1 MDVGELLSFK
11 PTPTPKRPNEDDSD
25 YSDDEG
31 SRAPKA
37 RRAKKSKGDYQP
49 LVTSTVLPQEPM
61 ITDKEKEDI
70 LRFVESEA
78 TEGEILDENGVK
90 KLVLVFEK
98 KALRNRE
105 MRIKF
110 PDQPEK
116 FMESEIDLHEALQDL
131 SAVATVPDQYP
142 LLVELKCINSLLE
155 LLSHD
160 NTDIST
166 KVVHLLQEL
175 TDVDILHE
183 SEEGADELINALV
196 EAEAPVLLLH
206 NLSRLDEQVPDER
219 DAVHNTLAIIEN
231 MAEFRPAICSDVGK
245 QGFLLWILKRLKMKV
260 PFDANKLY
268 ATEILSILLH
278 TEPANRKLLG
288 ELDGIDVLLQ
298 QLAFYKRHDPH
309 GAEEQEAMENM
320 FDSLCCA
327 LMESANRDR
336 FLRGEGLQLMNL
348 MLREKKMSRNGSLKV
363 LSHALTGPDGRDNC
377 NKFVDILGLRTV
389 FPLFMKT
396 PKKKRLL
403 TIDQHEEHVV
413 SIISSMLHNCQG
425 SQRQRLLAKFTEND
439 YEKVDR
445 LLELHFKYMD
455 KVDRT
460 EKEMEQSTEELA
472 DDAQYFKRLT
482 GGLFTL
488 QLVDRIILEVCTA
501 GPPTIKQRVQ
511 RVLSLRGGSLK
522 IIRHV
527 MREYAGNLGD
537 PDAGEEEAEYLRQE
551 QQHVLQLVDKF

>member
-11 PTPTPKRPNEDDSD
+11 PTPTPKRPNEEDSGD
-25 YSDDEG
+25 SDDEG
-31 SRAPKA
+31 PKA
-37 RRAKKSKGDYQP
+37 SKMRRMARSKSDNVLLP
-49 LVTSTVLPQEPM
+49 LGKTLPKEPT
-61 ITDKEKEDI
+61 ITDEERENI
-70 LRFVESEA
+70 LRFVENET
-78 TEGEILDENGVK
+78 TEGDVLDETAVK
-90 KLVLVFEK
+90 KLVLNFEK
-98 KALRNRE
+98 KTLRNRE

-116 FMESEIDLHEALQDL
+116 FMDSEIDLYEALQDL

-142 LLVELKCINSLLE
+142 LLVDLKCINSLLE

-160 NTDIST
+160 NTDVST

-175 TDVDILHE
+175 TDDDILQE
-183 SEEGADELINALV
+183 SEEGAEALMNALT
-196 EAEAPVLLLH
+196 EAEAPSLLLH

-219 DAVHNTLAIIEN
+219 DAVHDTLGIIEN
-231 MAEFRPAICSDVGK
+231 LIEFRTEMCAEVAK
-245 QGFLLWILKRLKMKV
+245 QGFLQWILKRLKLKV

-268 ATEILSILLH
+268 ATEILSILLQN
-278 TEPANRKLLG
+278 TPENRKLLG

-298 QLAFYKRHDPH
+298 QLAFYKRNDPS

-320 FDSLCCA
+320 FNSLCCA
-327 LMESANRDR
+327 LTEPTNRDR

-363 LSHALTGPDGRDNC
+363 LDYALAGPEGRDNC

-396 PKKKRLL
+396 PKRKRIL
-403 TIDQHEEHVV
+403 TVDEHEEHVV
-413 SIISSMLHNCQG
+413 SIIASMLRNCQG

-439 YEKVDR
+439 LEKVDR

-460 EKEMEQSTEELA
+460 EKEMEQNQEDLN
-472 DDAQYFKRLT
+472 DDAQYLMRLSN
-482 GGLFTL
+482 GLFTL
-488 QLVDRIILEVCTA
+488 QLIDRIILEVCTA
-501 GPPTIKQRVQ
+501 GPASIKQRVQ

-537 PDAGEEEAEYLRQE
+537 AGSEEWRQQE
-551 QQHVLQLVDKF
+551 QQHILQLVDKF

>member
-11 PTPTPKRPNEDDSD
+11 PAPTPKRPNDEDSGDSD
-25 YSDDEG
+25 DDVK
-31 SRAPKA
+31 SAKI
-37 RRAKKSKGDYQP
+37 RRLAKSKSDQLSLP
-49 LVTSTVLPQEPM
+49 LSTSLPKEPM
-61 ITDKEKEDI
+61 ITDKEREDI
-70 LRFVESEA
+70 LRFVETEA
-78 TEGEILDENGVK
+78 TEGDILDDTAVK
-90 KLVLVFEK
+90 KLVLNFEK
-98 KALRNRE
+98 KTLKNRE

-116 FMESEIDLHEALQDL
+116 FMDSEIDLHEALQDL

-142 LLVELKCINSLLE
+142 LLVSLKCVNSLLE

-183 SEEGADELINALV
+183 SEEGADELINALA
-196 EAEAPVLLLH
+196 EAEAPALLLH

-219 DAVHNTLAIIEN
+219 DAVHDTLGIIEN
-231 MAEFRPAICSDVGK
+231 LTEFRPEMCSEVAK
-245 QGFLLWILKRLKMKV
+245 QGFLQWILKRLKLKV

-268 ATEILSILLH
+268 STEILSILLQN
-278 TEPANRKLLG
+278 TPENRKLLG

-298 QLAFYKRHDPH
+298 QLAFYKRNDPA

-327 LMESANRDR
+327 LMEPTNRDR

-363 LSHALTGPDGRDNC
+363 LDHALAGPEGRDNC

-396 PKKKRLL
+396 PKRKRIL
-403 TIDQHEEHVV
+403 TVDQHEEHVV
-413 SIISSMLHNCQG
+413 SIIASMLRNCQG

-439 YEKVDR
+439 LEKVDR

-460 EKEMEQSTEELA
+460 EKEMEQEGDDLD
-472 DDAQYFKRLT
+472 DDAQYLRRLS

-488 QLVDRIILEVCTA
+488 QLIDRIILEVCTA
-501 GPPTIKQRVQ
+501 GSSTVKQRVQ

-537 PDAGEEEAEYLRQE
+537 AGSEEWRQQE
-551 QQHVLQLVDKF
+551 QQHILQLVDKF

>member
-11 PTPTPKRPNEDDSD
+11 PVPTPKRPNEDDSGD
-25 YSDDEG
+25 SDDDNI
-31 SRAPKA
+31 RASKV
-37 RRAKKSKGDYQP
+37 RRMAKSKPDPYMQQ
-49 LVTSTVLPQEPM
+49 LSTGLPKEPT
-61 ITDKEKEDI
+61 ITDKEREDI
-70 LRFVESEA
+70 LRFVENEV
-78 TEGEILDENGVK
+78 TEGEVLDETAVK
-90 KLVLVFEK
+90 KLVLNFEK

-116 FMESEIDLHEALQDL
+116 FMDSEIDLHEALQEL

-142 LLVELKCINSLLE
+142 LLVELKCVNSLLE

-175 TDVDILHE
+175 TDVDILNE
-183 SEEGADELINALV
+183 SEEGAEELMNALA
-196 EAEAPVLLLH
+196 EAECPALLLH
-206 NLSRLDEQVPDER
+206 NLARLDEQIPDER
-219 DAVHNTLAIIEN
+219 DAVHNTLGIIEN
-231 MAEFRPAICSDVGK
+231 ITEFRPEMCSEVAK
-245 QGFLLWILKRLKMKV
+245 QGFMQWILKRLKMKV
-260 PFDANKLY
+260 PFDGNKLY
-268 ATEILSILLH
+268 ATEILSILLQN
-278 TEPANRKLLG
+278 TPENRKLLG

-298 QLAFYKRHDPH
+298 QLAFYKRHDPS

-320 FDSLCCA
+320 FDALCCA
-327 LMESANRDR
+327 LMEPANRER

-363 LSHALTGPDGRDNC
+363 LDHALAGPDGRDNC

-396 PKKKRLL
+396 PKRKRLL
-403 TIDQHEEHVV
+403 TVDQHEEHVV
-413 SIISSMLHNCQG
+413 SIIASMLRNCQG

-439 YEKVDR
+439 LEKVDR

-460 EKEMEQSTEELA
+460 EKEMEQEAEDLD
-472 DDAQYFKRLT
+472 DDAQYLKRLS

-488 QLVDRIILEVCTA
+488 QLIDRIILEVCTA
-501 GPPTIKQRVQ
+501 GPSAVKQRVQ

-537 PDAGEEEAEYLRQE
+537 AGSEEWRQQE
-551 QQHVLQLVDKF
+551 QQHILQLVDKF

>member
-11 PTPTPKRPNEDDSD
+11 PVPTPKRPNEDDSAD
-25 YSDDEG
+25 SDEENI
-31 SRAPKA
+31 KA
-37 RRAKKSKGDYQP
+37 AKKRRFSKYKSDNVKSNSKTIP
-49 LVTSTVLPQEPM
+49 REPT
-61 ITDKEKEDI
+61 ITDKEREDI
-70 LRFVESEA
+70 LRFVETEE
-78 TEGEILDENGVK
+78 TEGEVLDETAVK
-90 KLVLVFEK
+90 KLVLNFEK
-98 KALRNRE
+98 KVLKNRE

-116 FMESEIDLHEALQDL
+116 FMESEIDLHE
-131 SAVATVPDQYP
+131 T
-142 LLVELKCINSLLE
+142 
-155 LLSHD
+155 
-160 NTDIST
+160 
-166 KVVHLLQEL
+166 LQEL

-183 SEEGADELINALV
+183 SEEGAEELINTLA
-196 EAEAPVLLLH
+196 EAEAPALLLH
-206 NLSRLDEQVPDER
+206 NLTRLDESVPDER
-219 DAVHNTLAIIEN
+219 DAVHNTLGIIEN
-231 MAEFRPAICSDVGK
+231 LTEFRPELCVEVAK
-245 QGFLLWILKRLKMKV
+245 QGFLQWILKRLKMKV
-260 PFDANKLY
+260 PFDPNKLY
-268 ATEILSILLH
+268 ATEILSILLQN
-278 TEPANRKLLG
+278 TPENRKLLG

-298 QLAFYKRHDPH
+298 QLAFYKRHDPNS
-309 GAEEQEAMENM
+309 AEEQEAMENM

-327 LMESANRDR
+327 LMDPTNRDR

-363 LSHALTGPDGRDNC
+363 LDHALAGPEGRDNC

-396 PKKKRLL
+396 PKRKRLL
-403 TIDQHEEHVV
+403 TVDQHEEHVV
-413 SIISSMLHNCQG
+413 SIIASMLRNCQG

-439 YEKVDR
+439 LEKVDR

-460 EKEMEQSTEELA
+460 EKEIEQEIEDLD
-472 DDAQYFKRLT
+472 DDAQYLKRLS

-488 QLVDRIILEVCTA
+488 QLIDRIILEVCTA
-501 GPPTIKQRVQ
+501 GPPSVKQRVQ

-537 PDAGEEEAEYLRQE
+537 AGSEEWRQQE
-551 QQHVLQLVDKF
+551 QQHILQLIDKF

>member
-1 MDVGELLSFK
+1 
-11 PTPTPKRPNEDDSD
+11 
-25 YSDDEG
+25 
-31 SRAPKA
+31 
-37 RRAKKSKGDYQP
+37 
-49 LVTSTVLPQEPM
+49 
-61 ITDKEKEDI
+61 
-70 LRFVESEA
+70 
-78 TEGEILDENGVK
+78 
-90 KLVLVFEK
+90 
-98 KALRNRE
+98 

-116 FMESEIDLHEALQDL
+116 FMDSEIDLHDALQDL

-142 LLVELKCINSLLE
+142 LLVELKCVNSLLE

-166 KVVHLLQEL
+166 KVVQLLQEL

-183 SEEGADELINALV
+183 SEEGAEELINALA
-196 EAEAPVLLLH
+196 EAEAPALLLH

-219 DAVHNTLAIIEN
+219 DAVHNTLGIIEN
-231 MAEFRPAICSDVGK
+231 ITEFRPELCPEVAK
-245 QGFLLWILKRLKMKV
+245 QGFMQWILKRLKMKV
-260 PFDANKLY
+260 PFDGNKLY
-268 ATEILSILLH
+268 ATEILSILLQN
-278 TEPANRKLLG
+278 TPENRKLLG

-298 QLAFYKRHDPH
+298 QLAFYKRHDPS

-327 LMESANRDR
+327 LMEPTNRDR

-363 LSHALTGPDGRDNC
+363 LDHALVGPDGRDNC

-396 PKKKRLL
+396 PKRKRLL
-403 TIDQHEEHVV
+403 TVDQHEEHVV
-413 SIISSMLHNCQG
+413 SIIASMLRNCQG

-439 YEKVDR
+439 LEKVDR

-460 EKEMEQSTEELA
+460 EKEMEQDTEELD
-472 DDAQYFKRLT
+472 DDAQYLKRLS

-488 QLVDRIILEVCTA
+488 QLIDRIILEVCTA
-501 GPPTIKQRVQ
+501 GPAAVKQRVQ

-537 PDAGEEEAEYLRQE
+537 AGSEEWRQQE
-551 QQHVLQLVDKF
+551 QQHILQLVDKF

>member
-11 PTPTPKRPNEDDSD
+11 PTPTPKRPNEDESEDSE
-25 YSDDEG
+25 DETVRTPKTRRLG
-31 SRAPKA
+31 S
-37 RRAKKSKGDYQP
+37 SKTHRMAHLKGQP
-49 LVTSTVLPQEPM
+49 LPKEPM
-61 ITDKEKEDI
+61 ITDKEREDI
-70 LRFVESEA
+70 LRFVETEA
-78 TEGEILDENGVK
+78 TEGEVLDDTTVK
-90 KLVLVFEK
+90 KLVLNFEK
-98 KALRNRE
+98 KALKNRE

-116 FMESEIDLHEALQDL
+116 FMESEIDLHEALQEL

-142 LLVELKCINSLLE
+142 LLVELKCISSLLE

-166 KVVHLLQEL
+166 KVVHLLQEF

-183 SEEGADELINALV
+183 SEEGAEELINALA
-196 EAEAPVLLLH
+196 EAEAPALLLH
-206 NLSRLDEQVPDER
+206 NLTRLDEQVPDER
-219 DAVHNTLAIIEN
+219 DAVHNTLGIIEN
-231 MAEFRPAICSDVGK
+231 ITEFRPELCHEVAK
-245 QGFLLWILKRLKMKV
+245 QGFLQWILKRLKLKV
-260 PFDANKLY
+260 PFDGNKLY
-268 ATEILSILLH
+268 ATEILSILLQN
-278 TEPANRKLLG
+278 TPENRKLLG

-298 QLAFYKRHDPH
+298 QLAFYKRHDPS

-320 FDSLCCA
+320 FDALCCA
-327 LMESANRDR
+327 LMEPANRDR

-363 LSHALTGPDGRDNC
+363 LDHALAGPDGKDNC

-396 PKKKRLL
+396 PKRKRLL
-403 TIDQHEEHVV
+403 TVDQHEEHVV
-413 SIISSMLHNCQG
+413 SIISSMLRNCQG

-439 YEKVDR
+439 LEKVDR

-460 EKEMEQSTEELA
+460 EKEMELDAEET
-472 DDAQYFKRLT
+472 DDDTQYLKRLS

-488 QLVDRIILEVCTA
+488 QLIDRIILEVCTA
-501 GPPTIKQRVQ
+501 GAPTIKQRVQ

-537 PDAGEEEAEYLRQE
+537 AGSEEWRQQE
-551 QQHVLQLVDKF
+551 QQHILQLVDKF

>member
-1 MDVGELLSFK
+1 MDVAELLTFK
-11 PTPTPKRPNEDDSD
+11 PTPTPKRPNEDESD
-25 YSDDEG
+25 EEDQAKS
-31 SRAPKA
+31 AKI
-37 RRAKKSKGDYQP
+37 RRTTKLK
-49 LVTSTVLPQEPM
+49 QEPVHLSKNM
-61 ITDKEKEDI
+61 LKEPSITDKEREDI
-70 LRFVESEA
+70 LKFVATEV
-78 TEGEILDENGVK
+78 TEGEVLDETTVK
-90 KLVLVFEK
+90 KLVLNFEK

-110 PDQPEK
+110 PDQPDK
-116 FMESEIDLHEALQDL
+116 FMDSEIDLHDALQDL

-142 LLVELKCINSLLE
+142 LLVELKCVNSLLE

-160 NTDIST
+160 NTDVST
-166 KVVHLLQEL
+166 KVVQLLQEM

-183 SEEGADELINALV
+183 SEEGAEDLINAMA
-196 EAEAPVLLLH
+196 EAEAPALLLH
-206 NLSRLDEQVPDER
+206 NLTRLDEQVPDER
-219 DAVHNTLAIIEN
+219 DAVHNTLGIIEN
-231 MAEFRPAICSDVGK
+231 ITEFRPELCIEVAK
-245 QGFLLWILKRLKMKV
+245 QGFLQWILKRLKVKL
-260 PFDANKLY
+260 PFDGNKLY
-268 ATEILSILLH
+268 ATEILSILLQN
-278 TEPANRKLLG
+278 TPENRKLLG

-298 QLAFYKRHDPH
+298 QLAFYKRHDPS

-327 LMESANRDR
+327 LMEPSNRDR

-363 LSHALTGPDGRDNC
+363 LDHALVGPDGRDNC

-396 PKKKRLL
+396 PKRKRLL
-403 TIDQHEEHVV
+403 TVDQHEEHVV
-413 SIISSMLHNCQG
+413 SIIASMLRNCQG

-439 YEKVDR
+439 LEKVDR

-460 EKEMEQSTEELA
+460 EKDMERETEELD
-472 DDAQYFKRLT
+472 DDAQYLKRLS

-488 QLVDRIILEVCTA
+488 QLIDRIILEVCTA
-501 GPPTIKQRVQ
+501 GPSTIKQRVQ

-537 PDAGEEEAEYLRQE
+537 AGSEEWRQQE
-551 QQHVLQLVDKF
+551 QQHILQLVDKF

>member
-11 PTPTPKRPNEDDSD
+11 PTPTPKRPNEDELED
-25 YSDDEG
+25 SDDET
-31 SRAPKA
+31 SRTPKT
-37 RRAKKSKGDYQP
+37 RRVNKSAAERFAANR
-49 LVTSTVLPQEPM
+49 VLPKEPI
-61 ITDKEKEDI
+61 ITDKEREDI
-70 LRFVESEA
+70 LKFVETEA
-78 TEGEILDENGVK
+78 TEGEVLDETAVK
-90 KLVLVFEK
+90 KLVLNFEK
-98 KALRNRE
+98 KALKNRE

-116 FMESEIDLHEALQDL
+116 FMESEIDLFEALQDL

-160 NTDIST
+160 NTDVST

-183 SEEGADELINALV
+183 SEEGAEELINALA
-196 EAEAPVLLLH
+196 EAECPALLLH
-206 NLSRLDEQVPDER
+206 NLARLDEQVPDER
-219 DAVHNTLAIIEN
+219 DAVHNTLGIIEN
-231 MAEFRPAICSDVGK
+231 ITEFRPELCIEVAK
-245 QGFLLWILKRLKMKV
+245 QGFIQWILKRLKMKV
-260 PFDANKLY
+260 PFDGNKLY
-268 ATEILSILLH
+268 ATEILSILLQN
-278 TEPANRKLLG
+278 TPENRKLLG
-288 ELDGIDVLLQ
+288 DLDGIDVLLQ
-298 QLAFYKRHDPH
+298 QLAFYKRHDPS

-327 LMESANRDR
+327 LMEPLNRDR

-363 LSHALTGPDGRDNC
+363 LDHALAGPDGKDNC

-396 PKKKRLL
+396 PTRKRLL

-413 SIISSMLHNCQG
+413 SIISSMLRNCQG

-439 YEKVDR
+439 HEKVDR

-460 EKEMEQSTEELA
+460 EKEMEQEAENLD
-472 DDAQYFKRLT
+472 DDAQYLKRLS

-488 QLVDRIILEVCTA
+488 QLIDRIILEVCTA
-501 GPPTIKQRVQ
+501 GPPTVKQRVQ

-537 PDAGEEEAEYLRQE
+537 AGSEEWRQQE
-551 QQHVLQLVDKF
+551 QQHILQLVDKF

>member
-11 PTPTPKRPNEDDSD
+11 PTPTPKRPNEDELDD
-25 YSDDEG
+25 SDDEPNRSG
-31 SRAPKA
+31 KT
-37 RRAKKSKGDYQP
+37 RRLNKSADRFA
-49 LVTSTVLPQEPM
+49 SNRVLPKEPT
-61 ITDKEKEDI
+61 ITDKEREDI
-70 LRFVESEA
+70 LRFVETEV
-78 TEGEILDENGVK
+78 TEGEVLDDTTVK
-90 KLVLVFEK
+90 KLVLNFEK
-98 KALRNRE
+98 KALKNRE

-116 FMESEIDLHEALQDL
+116 FMESEIDLFEALQDL

-142 LLVELKCINSLLE
+142 LLVELKCINSILE

-160 NTDIST
+160 NTDVST

-183 SEEGADELINALV
+183 SEEGAEELINALA
-196 EAEAPVLLLH
+196 EAECPALLLH
-206 NLSRLDEQVPDER
+206 NLARLDEQVPDER
-219 DAVHNTLAIIEN
+219 DAVHNTLGIIEN
-231 MAEFRPAICSDVGK
+231 ITEFRPEMCVEVAK
-245 QGFLLWILKRLKMKV
+245 QGFIQWILKRLKIKI
-260 PFDANKLY
+260 PFDGNKLY
-268 ATEILSILLH
+268 ATEILSILLQN
-278 TEPANRKLLG
+278 TPENRKLLG
-288 ELDGIDVLLQ
+288 DLDGIDVLLQ
-298 QLAFYKRHDPH
+298 QLAFYKRHDPS

-320 FDSLCCA
+320 FDGLCCA
-327 LMESANRDR
+327 LMEPLNRDR

-363 LSHALTGPDGRDNC
+363 LDHALAGPDGRDNC

-396 PKKKRLL
+396 PKRKRLL
-403 TIDQHEEHVV
+403 TVDQHEEHVV
-413 SIISSMLHNCQG
+413 SIIASMLRNCQG
-425 SQRQRLLAKFTEND
+425 GQRQRLLAKFTEND
-439 YEKVDR
+439 LEKVDR

-460 EKEMEQSTEELA
+460 EKEMEQDAEDLD
-472 DDAQYFKRLT
+472 DDAQYLKRLS

-488 QLVDRIILEVCTA
+488 QLIDRIILEVCTA

-537 PDAGEEEAEYLRQE
+537 AGSEEWRQQE
-551 QQHVLQLVDKF
+551 QQHILQLVDKF

>member
-1 MDVGELLSFK
+1 MDVVELLSFK
-11 PTPTPKRPNEDDSD
+11 PTPTPKRPNEEDSD
-25 YSDDEG
+25 GSEDET
-31 SRAPKA
+31 SKPSKA
-37 RRAKKSKGDYQP
+37 RRMALKNERISQLKGQ
-49 LVTSTVLPQEPM
+49 TLPKEPM
-61 ITDKEKEDI
+61 ITDKEREDI
-70 LRFVESEA
+70 LRFVETET
-78 TEGEILDENGVK
+78 TEGEVLDDTAVK
-90 KLVLVFEK
+90 KLVLNFEK
-98 KALRNRE
+98 KALKNRE

-131 SAVATVPDQYP
+131 SAVATVPDEYP

-166 KVVHLLQEL
+166 KVVNLLQEL

-183 SEEGADELINALV
+183 SEEGAEELIKAL
-196 EAEAPVLLLH
+196 AEADAPALLLH
-206 NLSRLDEQVPDER
+206 NLARLDEQVPDER
-219 DAVHNTLAIIEN
+219 DAVHNTLGIIEN
-231 MAEFRPAICSDVGK
+231 ITEFRPELCHEVAK
-245 QGFLLWILKRLKMKV
+245 QGFIQWILKRLKLKV
-260 PFDANKLY
+260 PFDGNKLY
-268 ATEILSILLH
+268 ATEILSILLQN
-278 TEPANRKLLG
+278 TPENRKLLG

-298 QLAFYKRHDPH
+298 QLAFYKRHDPS

-320 FDSLCCA
+320 FDALCCA
-327 LMESANRDR
+327 LMESSNRDR

-363 LSHALTGPDGRDNC
+363 LDHALAGPDGKDNC

-396 PKKKRLL
+396 PKRKRLL
-403 TIDQHEEHVV
+403 TVDQHEEHVV
-413 SIISSMLHNCQG
+413 SIIASMLRNCQG

-439 YEKVDR
+439 LEKVDR

-460 EKEMEQSTEELA
+460 EKEMELNNDDSD
-472 DDAQYFKRLT
+472 DDAQYLKRLS

-488 QLVDRIILEVCTA
+488 QLIDRIILEVCTA
-501 GPPTIKQRVQ
+501 GPSTIKQRVQ
-511 RVLSLRGGSLK
+511 HVLSLRGGSLK

-537 PDAGEEEAEYLRQE
+537 AGSEEWRQQE
-551 QQHVLQLVDKF
+551 QQHILQLVDKF

>member
-11 PTPTPKRPNEDDSD
+11 PTPTPKRPNEDELED
-25 YSDDEG
+25 SDDE
-31 SRAPKA
+31 SVRSSKVRRLVKSDIERTVKSLPK
-37 RRAKKSKGDYQP
+37 
-49 LVTSTVLPQEPM
+49 EPT
-61 ITDKEKEDI
+61 ITDKEREDI
-70 LRFVESEA
+70 LKFVENEV
-78 TEGEILDENGVK
+78 TEGEVLDEAAVK
-90 KLVLVFEK
+90 KLVLNFEK
-98 KALRNRE
+98 KALKNRE

-116 FMESEIDLHEALQDL
+116 FMESELDLYEALQEL

-142 LLVELKCINSLLE
+142 LLVDLKCVNSILE

-160 NTDIST
+160 NTDVST
-166 KVVHLLQEL
+166 KVVNLLQEL

-183 SEEGADELINALV
+183 SEEGAEELINALA
-196 EAEAPVLLLH
+196 EAECPSLLLH
-206 NLSRLDEQVPDER
+206 NLARLDEQVPDER
-219 DAVHNTLAIIEN
+219 DAVHNTLGIIEN
-231 MAEFRPAICSDVGK
+231 ITEFRPELCVEVAK
-245 QGFLLWILKRLKMKV
+245 QGFIQWILKRLKMKA

-268 ATEILSILLH
+268 ATEILSILLQN
-278 TEPANRKLLG
+278 TPENRKLLG

-298 QLAFYKRHDPH
+298 QLAFYKRHDPS

-327 LMESANRDR
+327 LMEPSNRDR

-363 LSHALTGPDGRDNC
+363 LDHALAGPDGRDNC

-396 PKKKRLL
+396 PKRKRLL
-403 TIDQHEEHVV
+403 TVDQHEEHVV
-413 SIISSMLHNCQG
+413 SIISSMLRNCQG

-439 YEKVDR
+439 LEKVDR

-455 KVDRT
+455 KVDRI
-460 EKEMEQSTEELA
+460 EKEMEQETEDLD
-472 DDAQYFKRLT
+472 DDAQYLKRLS

-488 QLVDRIILEVCTA
+488 QLIDRIILEVCTA
-501 GPPTIKQRVQ
+501 GPPSIKQRVQ

-537 PDAGEEEAEYLRQE
+537 AGSEEWRQQE
-551 QQHVLQLVDKF
+551 QQHILQLVDKF

>member
-11 PTPTPKRPNEDDSD
+11 PTPTPKRPNEEDSGD
-25 YSDDEG
+25 SDDEG
-31 SRAPKA
+31 PKA
-37 RRAKKSKGDYQP
+37 SKMRRMARSKSDNVRLP
-49 LVTSTVLPQEPM
+49 LSKNLPKEPT
-61 ITDKEKEDI
+61 ITDEEREDI
-70 LRFVESEA
+70 LRFVENET
-78 TEGEILDENGVK
+78 TEGDVLDETAVK
-90 KLVLVFEK
+90 KLVLNFEK
-98 KALRNRE
+98 KTLRNRE

-116 FMESEIDLHEALQDL
+116 FMDSEIDLYEALQEL

-142 LLVELKCINSLLE
+142 LLVDLKCINSLLE

-160 NTDIST
+160 NTDVST

-175 TDVDILHE
+175 TDDDILQE
-183 SEEGADELINALV
+183 SEEGAEALMNALT
-196 EAEAPVLLLH
+196 EAEAPSLLLH

-219 DAVHNTLAIIEN
+219 DAVHDTLGIIEN
-231 MAEFRPAICSDVGK
+231 LIEFRTEMCAEVAK
-245 QGFLLWILKRLKMKV
+245 QGFLQWILKRLKLKV

-268 ATEILSILLH
+268 ATEILSILLQN
-278 TEPANRKLLG
+278 TPENRKLLG

-298 QLAFYKRHDPH
+298 QLAFYKRNDPA

-320 FDSLCCA
+320 FNSLCCA
-327 LMESANRDR
+327 LTEPSNRDR

-363 LSHALTGPDGRDNC
+363 LDYALAGPEGRDNC

-396 PKKKRLL
+396 PKRKRIL
-403 TIDQHEEHVV
+403 TVDEHEEHVV
-413 SIISSMLHNCQG
+413 SIIASMLRNCQG

-439 YEKVDR
+439 LEKVDR

-460 EKEMEQSTEELA
+460 EKEMEQEQEDLN
-472 DDAQYFKRLT
+472 DDAQYLMRLSN
-482 GGLFTL
+482 GLFTL
-488 QLVDRIILEVCTA
+488 QLIDRIILEVCTA
-501 GPPTIKQRVQ
+501 GPAAIKQRVQ

-537 PDAGEEEAEYLRQE
+537 AGSEEWRQQE
-551 QQHVLQLVDKF
+551 QQHILQLVDKF

>member
-11 PTPTPKRPNEDDSD
+11 PVPTPKRPNEEDLEDSE
-25 YSDDEG
+25 DEG
-31 SRAPKA
+31 KGSKKAKRSNKSAINRMQQLGNKTLPK
-37 RRAKKSKGDYQP
+37 
-49 LVTSTVLPQEPM
+49 EPI

-70 LRFVESEA
+70 LRYVETEA
-78 TEGEILDENGVK
+78 TEGEILDDTAVK
-90 KLVLVFEK
+90 KLVLNFEK

-116 FMESEIDLHEALQDL
+116 FMESEIDLFEALQDL

-142 LLVELKCINSLLE
+142 LLVELKCINSILE

-160 NTDIST
+160 NTDVST
-166 KVVHLLQEL
+166 KVVNLLQEL

-183 SEEGADELINALV
+183 SEEGAEELINALA
-196 EAEAPVLLLH
+196 EAECPSLLLH
-206 NLSRLDEQVPDER
+206 NLARLDEQVPDER
-219 DAVHNTLAIIEN
+219 DAVHNTLGIIEN
-231 MAEFRPAICSDVGK
+231 ITEFRPEMCVEVAK
-245 QGFLLWILKRLKMKV
+245 QGFIQWILKRLKLKV
-260 PFDANKLY
+260 PFDGNKLY
-268 ATEILSILLH
+268 ATEILSILLQN
-278 TEPANRKLLG
+278 TPENRKLLG

-298 QLAFYKRHDPH
+298 QLAFYKRHDPSS
-309 GAEEQEAMENM
+309 AEEQEAMENM

-327 LMESANRDR
+327 LMEPLNRDR

-363 LSHALTGPDGRDNC
+363 LDHALAGPDGKDNC

-396 PKKKRLL
+396 PKRKRIL
-403 TIDQHEEHVV
+403 TLDQHEEHVV
-413 SIISSMLHNCQG
+413 SIISSMLRNCLG

-439 YEKVDR
+439 LEKVDR

-460 EKEMEQSTEELA
+460 EKEMEMEAEDLD
-472 DDAQYFKRLT
+472 DDAQYLKRLS

-488 QLVDRIILEVCTA
+488 QLIDRIILEVCTA
-501 GPPTIKQRVQ
+501 GPPAIKQRVQ

-537 PDAGEEEAEYLRQE
+537 AGSEDWRHQE
-551 QQHVLQLVDKF
+551 QQHILQLVDKF

>member
-11 PTPTPKRPNEDDSD
+11 PVPTPKRPNEDDSGD
-25 YSDDEG
+25 SDDE
-31 SRAPKA
+31 SVRSAKV
-37 RRAKKSKGDYQP
+37 RRMVRPRPEQYIQLSQG
-49 LVTSTVLPQEPM
+49 LPNEPT
-61 ITDKEKEDI
+61 ITDKEREDI
-70 LRFVESEA
+70 LRFVENEV
-78 TEGEILDENGVK
+78 TEGEVLDETAVK
-90 KLVLVFEK
+90 KLVLNFEK

-116 FMESEIDLHEALQDL
+116 FMESEIDLHEALQEL

-175 TDVDILHE
+175 TDVDILNE
-183 SEEGADELINALV
+183 SEEGAEELIKALAD
-196 EAEAPVLLLH
+196 AECPSLLLH
-206 NLSRLDEQVPDER
+206 NLARLDEQVPDER
-219 DAVHNTLAIIEN
+219 DAVHNTLGIIEN
-231 MAEFRPAICSDVGK
+231 ITEFRPEMCIEVAK
-245 QGFLLWILKRLKMKV
+245 QGFMQWILKRLKMKV

-268 ATEILSILLH
+268 ATEILSILLQN
-278 TEPANRKLLG
+278 TPENRKLLG

-298 QLAFYKRHDPH
+298 QLAFYKRHDPS

-327 LMESANRDR
+327 LMEPTNRDR

-363 LSHALTGPDGRDNC
+363 LDHALAGPDGRDNC

-396 PKKKRLL
+396 PKRKRLL
-403 TIDQHEEHVV
+403 TVDQHEEHVV
-413 SIISSMLHNCQG
+413 SIIASMLRNCQG

-439 YEKVDR
+439 LEKVDR

-460 EKEMEQSTEELA
+460 EKEMEVEAEDLD
-472 DDAQYFKRLT
+472 DDAQYLKRLS

-488 QLVDRIILEVCTA
+488 QLIDRIILEVCTA
-501 GPPTIKQRVQ
+501 GPSTIKQRVQ

-537 PDAGEEEAEYLRQE
+537 AGSEEWRQQE
-551 QQHVLQLVDKF
+551 QQHILQLVDKF